1 MLFAC
6 CTCLVFSS
14 CSIDDNEVPVNP
26 PSPPSDDPIDPVKCT
41 AKVDFGDISGLP
53 ADLQAAMKKR
63 FPNLTSDGDADICF
77 CQTSEVEKFTKRLE
91 IGSTT
96 IVVTPTSGADMSN
109 IIKISGGVVP
119 KETALPILF
128 YATQKYGQ
136 HYVMLEM
143 AAPPTSWRPNRKECS
158 SMSDASSHWFTG

>member
-1 MLFAC
+1 MKQKSLWVFALLFAC

-96 IVVTPTSGADMSN
+96 IVVTTEITPYNQNMWNPYSDDCGTFDW
-109 IIKISGGVVP
+109 
-119 KETALPILF
+119 ALS
-128 YATQKYGQ
+128 T
-136 HYVMLEM
+136 
-143 AAPPTSWRPNRKECS
+143 
-158 SMSDASSHWFTG
+158 